1 MSARRKVSWLAAL
14 TIFVGALVV
23 AAVGETG
30 PSTQSEQVYE
40 IAATLKCPQCAGQ
53 TVAESDTAISRE
65 IRAEIS
71 DGLAAGMSPDEI
83 RADIAGGY
91 EVEIRLDP
99 SSSGVTGV
107 VWMLPVVVAV
117 LGTAGLVFAFRRWS
131 GQGTLPATDED
142 RAVVEAALA
151 ERHAETPAPADEVGH
166 EARR

>member
-1 MSARRKVSWLAAL
+1 VSAGRKLSWLAAVL
-14 TIFVGALVV
+14 VLGGALLI
-23 AAVGETG
+23 AAVGDPG
-30 PSTQSEQVYE
+30 PRTQSEQVYA

-83 RADIAGGY
+83 RADIASGY

-107 VWMLPVVVAV
+107 VWALPVVVAV
-117 LGTAGLVFAFRRWS
+117 GAIAGLLVVFRRWS
-131 GQGTLPATDED
+131 GQRTAPPTDDD
-142 RAVVEAALA
+142 RALVEAALA
-151 ERHAETPAPADEVGH
+151 ERHAGDAGTEV
-166 EARR
+166 AR